1 MNFFIVINQRLCQ
14 KYKFYFFFMRKYFI
28 TVTLAFFISNQGQ
41 ASALK
46 VSYIFKVFGTQ
57 SCLMVAQQ
65 FDQVTYVC
73 EEYNNF
79 QDSKSVFMTSD
90 FKFFPIMLLR
100 QLNFGILS
108 VYSYFT
114 FVTKKKLQFS
124 LNCSF
129 YCSLVKEG

>member
-28 TVTLAFFISNQGQ
+28 TVTLDFFISNQGQ

-46 VSYIFKVFGTQ
+46 VSYIFKIFGTQ

-65 FDQVTYVC
+65 FDQVTYVF

-79 QDSKSVFMTSD
+79 QDSKSVFTTSD